1 MSEIYK
7 IHCHDSFVDGMS
19 TNTIP
24 FEDVDLLT
32 SDSNNVIVGVLDD
45 INVRLTES
53 IKKMDFTEYLE
64 TMPAVEYKG
73 IGYSSTDRCI
83 TLTYSRKGRRHLRK
97 YTVIK
102 ENA

>member
-7 IHCHDSFVDGMS
+7 IHCYDSFVDGMS
-19 TNTIP
+19 TNVIP
-24 FEDVDLLT
+24 FEDIDLMS

-45 INVRLTES
+45 INMRLTES
-53 IKKMDFTEYLE
+53 IKRMDFTEYLE

-73 IGYSSTDRCI
+73 IGYSSVDRCI

-97 YTVIK
+97 YTVTK
-102 ENA
+102 ENV